1 MSSFMDNI
9 HLAVERI
16 SFEMTEISSLKAR
29 RTQRGEAATHFLAGG
44 YKDFNTEDTKSTEKR
59 SRGKCRKELFTK

>member
-16 SFEMTEISSLKAR
+16 SSKMTEISSLKAP
-29 RTQRGEAATHFLAGG
+29 RTQRGEAATHFFAGG
-44 YKDFNTEDTKSTEKR
+44 YKDFNTEGTKKR
-59 SRGKCRKELFTK
+59 GRGKCGKELSTQ